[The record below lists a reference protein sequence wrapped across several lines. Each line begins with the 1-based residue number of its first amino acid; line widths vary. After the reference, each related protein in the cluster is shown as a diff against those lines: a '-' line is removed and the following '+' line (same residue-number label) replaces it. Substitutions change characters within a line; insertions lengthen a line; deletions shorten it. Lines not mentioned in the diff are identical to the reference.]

1 MARLIAVLA
10 GVLALVLGIAS
21 PANATSSPDQGSA
34 TAYTYNDPHHS
45 SDSPTAQTERGPP
58 AALDR
63 DTTHGAVDRWSRGA
77 SAWSGHTF
85 SRAVTTY
92 GDTAR
97 LVLVAL
103 GTSTAKEQAEADGRA
118 LTSLA
123 RSDVA
128 AKTES
133 RVLSTAGDVCKFNS
147 FTGTTLV
154 LMGDGTKK
162 PIKDVE
168 LGDTVMAT
176 DPETGESGPRKVVDL
191 IRHSGPHTMVAVRLA
206 DGATIDATAQHPFW
220 VESRDAWVDAI
231 DLKPGDIVV
240 DASGDLIAVAGVG
253 ISEQDLT
260 AYNLTVAGLHTY
272 YAGEDAVL
280 VHNSGCTNIADLPAS
295 AVRNLTEDS
304 NYAFSRLSQNHGVTR
319 VEFREQIHMIKRN
332 ENLPADFNLSFGPT
346 GDVWNPRTGELIG
359 SIVHGG

>member
-1 MARLIAVLA
+1 MIRRIVAVLA
-10 GVLALVLGIAS
+10 ALFAGWLGLLQ
-21 PANATSSPDQGSA
+21 PA
-34 TAYTYNDPHHS
+34 TAATPPATFVSTNTY
-45 SDSPTAQTERGPP
+45 DSPHSPGVDEGTRDERGPP
-58 AALDR
+58 EASV
-63 DTTHGAVDRWSRGA
+63 HHAVDRRSHGVSTRQDGA
-77 SAWSGHTF
+77 APS
-85 SRAVTTY
+85 AVTTY
-92 GDTAR
+92 PTSATTVQVVNATTTTGRPVGLDRGD
-97 LVLVAL
+97 L
-103 GTSTAKEQAEADGRA
+103 STLPRA
-118 LTSLA
+118 G
-123 RSDVA
+123 VA